1 MCDSAN
7 TFPVY
12 KPDALVQ
19 FFRTEVLIGQEAKHF
34 AKSDITPTPKVS
46 KTLKFSNFIPI
57 IVIPLA
63 SSYKRR
69 LPALSD

>member
-1 MCDSAN
+1 MLFYVSELMWLFKCFPLTEAMCDSAN

-34 AKSDITPTPKVS
+34 AKSDITPTPKVN
-46 KTLKFSNFIPI
+46 KMF
-57 IVIPLA
+57 
-63 SSYKRR
+63 
-69 LPALSD
+69 

>member
-46 KTLKFSNFIPI
+46 KMLKHHILF
-57 IVIPLA
+57 
-63 SSYKRR
+63 
-69 LPALSD
+69 